1 MKNFKNNWIILALV
15 PVVVLLA
22 NTTVMANEVSRVTVS
37 DVNKQ
42 VISKQP

>member
-22 NTTVMANEVSRVTVS
+22 NTTVMANEVSRVTVRS
-37 DVNKQ
+37 WCINRCYYW
-42 VISKQP
+42 